1 MIKAAA
7 TLKSLQF
14 RQTNLTDCYGRLSFG
29 PVNPGQGLT
38 IGNALRR
45 ILLNDLPGIGV
56 IGAEING
63 VQSEFSTLPGIR
75 ESVIEIFLNLRE
87 LIFAPTG
94 TSAKILKP
102 TKPFTFAKLKSD
114 LTIETFPYLVT
125 AGDLDIPDYHIVDP
139 NQPIATLLSQAAA
152 ENFKLTI
159 FICKNQKFFKKINNF
174 DHIHLNHE
182 NLFWILK
189 LIRIYNNKIKITM
202 SIRTILERNFFS
214 KIQINVINNE
224 ANKKLFITKK
234 NFYEFNYQVNKKKM
248 NNFILENFDL
258 NKQPQNIFLKKKNKS
273 RNLNILSISNFS
285 HDRGVDRIVRIAE
298 KLDIKGFRNIK
309 FNILGDYKINSL
321 KNILKNNSNQ
331 NLKYFV
337 QQKQLKNVNI
347 LGHKSNTQK
356 YFKKNHLLLYLP
368 RNDSAWGRNIIEALN
383 NGLPVITLGKTN
395 SLIINKKNGFFFYN
409 FKETLIIKIIK
420 EFYYN
425 RNKLTKMSIAA
436 KNISKKKNDKKK
448 ISKKLNL
455 FFNY

>member
-1 MIKAAA
+1 MSNFIK
-7 TLKSLQF
+7 K
-14 RQTNLTDCYGRLSFG
+14 
-29 PVNPGQGLT
+29 
-38 IGNALRR
+38 
-45 ILLNDLPGIGV
+45 
-56 IGAEING
+56 
-63 VQSEFSTLPGIR
+63 
-75 ESVIEIFLNLRE
+75 
-87 LIFAPTG
+87 
-94 TSAKILKP
+94 KILFIDHESGHGGSSISLYNKI
-102 TKPFTFAKLKSD
+102 K
-114 LTIETFPYLVT
+114 
-125 AGDLDIPDYHIVDP
+125 
-139 NQPIATLLSQAAA
+139 LLSQKNYKISVILRKHSHIVGKYKSLKVKVFYL
-152 ENFKLTI
+152 EIPTITSLKKLSSNIISYYKYFFKLTI

-395 SLIINKKNGFFFYN
+395 SLIINKKNGYFFYN

>member
-1 MIKAAA
+1 MSNFIK
-7 TLKSLQF
+7 K
-14 RQTNLTDCYGRLSFG
+14 
-29 PVNPGQGLT
+29 
-38 IGNALRR
+38 
-45 ILLNDLPGIGV
+45 
-56 IGAEING
+56 
-63 VQSEFSTLPGIR
+63 
-75 ESVIEIFLNLRE
+75 
-87 LIFAPTG
+87 
-94 TSAKILKP
+94 KILFIDHESGHGGSSISLYNKI
-102 TKPFTFAKLKSD
+102 K
-114 LTIETFPYLVT
+114 
-125 AGDLDIPDYHIVDP
+125 
-139 NQPIATLLSQAAA
+139 LLSQKNYKISVILRKHSHIVGKYKSLKVKVFYL
-152 ENFKLTI
+152 EIPTITSLKKLSSNIISYYKYFFKLTI

-395 SLIINKKNGFFFYN
+395 SLIINKKNGYFFYN

-436 KNISKKKNDKKK
+436 KNISKKKNDKKNN
-448 ISKKLNL
+448 SKKLNL